1 MQYIFGHKN
10 PDTDSICSALALSYY
25 YNNKNIYSKPFRLGP
40 IQPETKFVLDYIN
53 ISPPN
58 LLENVFI
65 QISDLPYN
73 TPSALNSSSSLVETY
88 KQMET
93 EGIRTIAIVDDNN
106 KILGLVTMK
115 DIAMHLMHGDFYEM
129 HSTMEN
135 IKNNLDGIIH
145 CNYNEEIKGAIP
157 IIASHSEL
165 MEKGIKLSP
174 DSIVILSDVYAMVEK
189 TLDSKIKLLVVC
201 GVNSLPIEIIN
212 KAKAKKINLMTT
224 SKDIYRVSKIITR
237 SNSISTIMRTNNILS
252 ICEDEYL
259 NEIKDMFENERYN
272 YFPVVDK
279 NNRYLGLLNRA
290 HLLSPTRKKVVLVDH
305 NELNQSALGI
315 EEAEIIEIIDH
326 HKLGGLITHLPMSF
340 LNKPLGSTCSLIYE
354 KCIQENINI
363 SKEIAILLL
372 AGIISDTLCLQ
383 SPTTTDYDR
392 EIVIAL
398 AKKTNVNY
406 REFATQMF
414 EEGDNSMHLTL
425 EQLIKKDYKE
435 FNIEGERV
443 GISQLFTLSCKR
455 FKQEKESL
463 EKELLKRMNDKNLS
477 LILFVVTDILNNGS
491 YIYFKSTNPSI
502 LRQAF
507 SLKNTPA
514 QGFFVEN
521 LLSRKKQILPA
532 LASSFIKY

>member
-1 MQYIFGHKN
+1 
-10 PDTDSICSALALSYY
+10 
-25 YNNKNIYSKPFRLGP
+25 
-40 IQPETKFVLDYIN
+40 
-53 ISPPN
+53 
-58 LLENVFI
+58 
-65 QISDLPYN
+65 
-73 TPSALNSSSSLVETY
+73 
-88 KQMET
+88 
-93 EGIRTIAIVDDNN
+93 
-106 KILGLVTMK
+106 
-115 DIAMHLMHGDFYEM
+115 
-129 HSTMEN
+129 
-135 IKNNLDGIIH
+135 
-145 CNYNEEIKGAIP
+145 
-157 IIASHSEL
+157 
-165 MEKGIKLSP
+165 
-174 DSIVILSDVYAMVEK
+174 
-189 TLDSKIKLLVVC
+189 
-201 GVNSLPIEIIN
+201 
-212 KAKAKKINLMTT
+212 
-224 SKDIYRVSKIITR
+224 
-237 SNSISTIMRTNNILS
+237 
-252 ICEDEYL
+252 
-259 NEIKDMFENERYN
+259 
-272 YFPVVDK
+272 
-279 NNRYLGLLNRA
+279 
-290 HLLSPTRKKVVLVDH
+290 
-305 NELNQSALGI
+305 
-315 EEAEIIEIIDH
+315 
-326 HKLGGLITHLPMSF
+326 MSF

-507 SLKNTPA
+507 SLKNTPV